1 MATSDT
7 LTIGS
12 KEIPV
17 TRISLKQSELKFYAE
32 NPRIYSLVVAA
43 TGELPSQEEIQE
55 TLIKF
60 DYVKQLVH
68 SIKANGGLV
77 DPLLVRD
84 GDFVVVEGNS
94 RLAAYRALAKQ
105 DPIKWGKV
113 KCCLLPKNI
122 DDDLVSALLG
132 EYHIIGR
139 KDWAPYEQAGY
150 LWRRHT
156 KHGVS
161 TAKIAEEIGLSER
174 KIKFLVKVYDFMVTN
189 GENNA
194 QRWSYYFEYL
204 KSQKIGKRRREYPEM
219 DDVVVKKIK
228 TGEIPKAEDVRDKLT
243 KICVV
248 GGKTLNKF
256 INEPDSFEDCYNRAL
271 HRGADNTLYN
281 TMHKFRMR
289 LAESSLKQDLME
301 MPDNQQQKCI
311 YEMKKIRSIVE
322 NLLEMLHK

>member
-1 MATSDT
+1 MATNDT

-17 TRISLKQSELKFYAE
+17 SRTSLKQSELNFYAE

-43 TGELPSQEEIQE
+43 TGELPSQDDIQD

-60 DYVKQLVH
+60 DHVKQLVH
-68 SIKANGGLV
+68 SIKANGGLI

-84 GDFVVVEGNS
+84 GDFVVIEGNS

-156 KHGVS
+156 KHSVS
-161 TAKIAEEIGLSER
+161 TAKMAEEIGLSE
-174 KIKFLVKVYDFMVTN
+174 KTIKFLIKVYDFMVTH
-189 GENNA
+189 GENNI
-194 QRWSYYFEYL
+194 QRWSYYNEYL
-204 KSQKIGKRRREYPEM
+204 KSQKIAKRRKEYPEM
-219 DDVVVKKIK
+219 DAAIVKKIE
-228 TGEIPKAEDVRDKLT
+228 TCEIPKAEDVRDKLT
-243 KICVV
+243 KICVA
-248 GGKTLNKF
+248 GGKTLNKL
-256 INEPDSFEDCYNRAL
+256 INDSDSFEDCYNKAI
-271 HRGADNTLYN
+271 HGGADNTLYN
-281 TMHKFRMR
+281 TMNKFRLR
-289 LAESSLKQDLME
+289 LAASGLKRDLME
-301 MPDNQQQKCI
+301 MPENQRQKCI
-311 YEMKKIRSIVE
+311 YEMKKIRSMIE
-322 NLLEMLHK
+322 NILEPFH

>member
-1 MATSDT
+1 MEANDT

-17 TRISLKQSELKFYAE
+17 TRASLKQAELQFYAE
-32 NPRIYSLVVAA
+32 NPRIYSLVVAS
-43 TGELPSQEEIQE
+43 TGELPSQDEIQE
-55 TLIKF
+55 TLTKF
-60 DYVKQLVH
+60 DYVKQLVQ
-68 SIKANGGLV
+68 SIKANGGLI

-84 GDFVVVEGNS
+84 GDYVVIEGNS

-113 KCCLLPKNI
+113 KCCILPKDI

-150 LWRRHT
+150 LWRRH
-156 KHGVS
+156 KRHSVA
-161 TAKIAEEIGLSER
+161 TAKMAEEIGLSE
-174 KIKFLVKVYDFMVTN
+174 KAIKYLITVYDFMVSHE
-189 GENNA
+189 ENNV
-194 QRWSYYFEYL
+194 QRWSYYYEYL
-204 KSQKIGKRRREYPEM
+204 RSQKIAKRRKEFPEM
-219 DDVVVKKIK
+219 DAVVVKKIK

-256 INEPDSFEDCYNRAL
+256 IGDRNSFEDCYDKAL
-271 HRGADNTLYN
+271 HRGADNTIYN
-281 TMHKFRMR
+281 TMNKFRMR
-289 LAESSLKQDLME
+289 MAAATLKRDLARDA
-301 MPDNQQQKCI
+301 
-311 YEMKKIRSIVE
+311 
-322 NLLEMLHK
+322 